1 MNRARKFLAS
11 VTLSL
16 LMMLIFCVPAFAGTW
31 TEHDDHTWTYLND
44 DGESVTGWIN
54 DNGKTYY
61 LDKEGCK
68 KTGWLKSKG
77 CWYYFNENG
86 EMASTTW
93 IDKYYVNSDGKWK
106 GTR

>member
-1 MNRARKFLAS
+1 MNRARKFLTS

-16 LMMLIFCVPAFAGTW
+16 LMMLIFCVPVFAGTW

-86 EMASTTW
+86 EMA
-93 IDKYYVNSDGKWK
+93 
-106 GTR
+106 

>member
-1 MNRARKFLAS
+1 MYYVLAS
-11 VTLSL
+11 GTLSL
-16 LMMLIFCVPAFAGTW
+16 DDPQKVKERCVYFHAFTLVYREEGIRSF
-31 TEHDDHTWTYLND
+31 
-44 DGESVTGWIN
+44 GEQM
-54 DNGKTYY
+54 DY

-86 EMASTTW
+86 EMASNTW
-93 IDKYYVNSDGKWK
+93 IDNYYVNSDGKWK

>member
-1 MNRARKFLAS
+1 MNRARKFLTS

-16 LMMLIFCVPAFAGTW
+16 LMMLIFCIPVFAGTW

-54 DNGKTYY
+54 DNSKTYY
-61 LDKEGCK
+61 LDKDGCK

-86 EMASTTW
+86 EMASNTW
-93 IDKYYVNSDGKWK
+93 IDNYYVNSDGKWK

>member
-1 MNRARKFLAS
+1 MNRARKFLTS

-16 LMMLIFCVPAFAGTW
+16 LMMLIFCVPVFAGTW

-54 DNGKTYY
+54 DNG
-61 LDKEGCK
+61 
-68 KTGWLKSKG
+68 
-77 CWYYFNENG
+77 
-86 EMASTTW
+86 EMASNTW
-93 IDKYYVNSDGKWK
+93 IDNYYVNSDGKWK